1 MDPEVTQIIK
11 LTEENIKTLTL
22 TVFHMFKKL
31 NGDREIQKRPNQNF
45 WK

>member
-11 LTEENIKTLTL
+11 LTEKNIKTFIL

-31 NGDREIQKRPNQNF
+31 NGDTEIQKSPN
-45 WK
+45 